1 MLRAYLRTGP
11 ASSRAHFP
19 EGELSKTLSTQKC
32 PSQRCCADNPRKHD
46 VPRPRDAM
54 RVVTRRTTSTPPH
67 HLSRHLQHSPA
78 PSRPPQVGVSPF
90 PGQKALLQQQ
100 PLAWLQHISFHPG
113 YPSSPA
119 LATVLLRQCE
129 TRGHQVPSCF
139 EPESEPE
146 ALVTTR
152 NRCCCCGRACGQSH
166 FSASASLMALFF
178 LKCTCEV
185 HRVGVCAV
193 P

>member
-1 MLRAYLRTGP
+1 MSPGGQPPPLLT
-11 ASSRAHFP
+11 
-19 EGELSKTLSTQKC
+19 TLL
-32 PSQRCCADNPRKHD
+32 DI
-46 VPRPRDAM
+46 
-54 RVVTRRTTSTPPH
+54 
-67 HLSRHLQHSPA
+67 LQHP
-78 PSRPPQVGVSPF
+78 PPPPGPPQVGVSPF

-100 PLAWLQHISFHPG
+100 PLAWLQRISFHPG

-152 NRCCCCGRACGQSH
+152 DRCCCCGRACGQSH

-178 LKCTCEV
+178 LKMHLCSASCRCLCRSLNLPNRKYCS
-185 HRVGVCAV
+185 H
-193 P
+193 